1 MTQDLVI
8 LSPEK
13 TILSYRLAS
22 LGSRT
27 WALFIDLLI
36 IGCIIFGATILL
48 GVVSALGIEGLAE
61 MVYVIIIAALPFLYP
76 LLLEAMF
83 NGVTPGKKA
92 MGIRVRMAD
101 GTPITAQAAIIR
113 NLLRPADMLPGTYLL
128 GIIAVFLNP
137 KSQRIGDLAAGT
149 VVVQERLVPP
159 RFQPTPYAL
168 GVHRYEGLIGELRGM
183 TREDYDALRRLCDRF
198 PEFGPSVQNKMIREV
213 WKPVATRLAIP
224 DYPEIHAIYL
234 AEATVMNYG
243 RTHGLL

>member
-27 WALFIDLLI
+27 WAFFIDLIII
-36 IGCIIFGATILL
+36 IGLL
-48 GVVSALGIEGLAE
+48 AGLGTVSTVMSVTGLEGLANLIFPI
-61 MVYVIIIAALPFLYP
+61 VATALPFVYP
-76 LLLEAMF
+76 LLLELLF

-101 GTPITAQAAIIR
+101 GTPVTAQAALIR
-113 NLLRPADMLPGTYLL
+113 NLIRPADMLPGTYLL
-128 GIIAVFLNP
+128 GIITMFLNP

-149 VVVQERLVPP
+149 VVVQERLIAP

-168 GVHRYEGLIGELRGM
+168 GVHRYESVIGELRGM
-183 TREDYDALRRLCDRF
+183 TREDYDALRRMCDRF
-198 PEFGPSVQNKMIREV
+198 PEFGPTVQAKMVREV
-213 WKPVATRLAIP
+213 WKPVATRLAVP
-224 DYPEIHAIYL
+224 DHPEIHPLYL
-234 AEATVMNYG
+234 AEATVMKYG
-243 RTHGLL
+243 RAHGLL